1 MNSKFIYLL
10 MLGLT
15 AALAGAAPSAAAPPH
30 GASATGGE
38 HREEQGG
45 HGDESGDHGGESGEH
60 AEEGGEVTLTDAQ
73 VKLGEIRS
81 VAVSTGEI
89 GAELRLNGTVS
100 LDQDRVAEIVPRV
113 PGVVR
118 EVRAQLGDE
127 VRAGDVLTVIQS
139 RELADAAAEFLAARE
154 RLALAQARFAR
165 EADLR
170 AKRISAEQEFLEAK
184 QALAEAR
191 IEQRSAEQKL
201 RALGFSSDELQA
213 LLQRSDEAL
222 TRYSV
227 TAPFAGTVIEKHVTQ
242 GEQVDT
248 GTAIFRI
255 AQLDKVWVIASVYP
269 KDLGR
274 VAVGQLAT
282 VTVQAYPDRTFSGKV
297 TWIASTIDE
306 RTRTLPIRVEIDN
319 RERLLKPGLFAR
331 VAVVA
336 GAKRNALVIP
346 LPAVQRQKGEAV
358 VFVEEGKG
366 RYARREVSLGV
377 RSGGAVE
384 VIAGL
389 DEGERVVTDGAFLLK
404 SELEKAGFEAGH
416 GH

>member
-1 MNSKFIYLL
+1 MNSKLVFLL

-15 AALAGAAPSAAAPPH
+15 AALADGAPSAAAQRH
-30 GASATGGE
+30 DASAAGQE
-38 HREEQGG
+38 HREE
-45 HGDESGDHGGESGEH
+45 GDHDDESGEH

-81 VAVSTGEI
+81 VAASTGEI
-89 GAELRLNGTVS
+89 GTELRLNGTVS
-100 LDQDRVAEIVPRV
+100 LNQDRVAEIVPRV
-113 PGVVR
+113 PGAVR

-127 VRAGDVLTVIQS
+127 VRAGDVLAVVQS

-154 RLALAQARFAR
+154 RLALAQDRFAR

-213 LLQRSDEAL
+213 LLQRSDDAL

-227 TAPFAGTVIEKHVTQ
+227 TAPFAGTVIEKHVAQ

-274 VAVGQLAT
+274 VAVGQLAS
-282 VTVQAYPDRTFSGKV
+282 VTVQAYPDRAFSGKV

-331 VAVVA
+331 VAVVT
-336 GAKRNALVIP
+336 GARKNALVIP
-346 LPAVQRQKGEAV
+346 LPAVQRQKGEDV
-358 VFVEEGKG
+358 VFVEEGQG
-366 RYARREVSLGV
+366 RYARREVTLGV

-389 DEGERVVTDGAFLLK
+389 NEGERVVTDGAFLLK
-404 SELEKAGFEAGH
+404 SEIEKAGFEAGH